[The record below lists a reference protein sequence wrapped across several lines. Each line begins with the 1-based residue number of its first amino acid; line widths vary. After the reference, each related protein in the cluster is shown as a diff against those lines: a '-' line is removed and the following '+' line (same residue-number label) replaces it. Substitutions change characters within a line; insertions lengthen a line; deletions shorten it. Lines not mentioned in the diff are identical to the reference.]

1 MNKSLSKWLIL
12 VTKTNDLQGL
22 KNSCVNRRINREKFE
37 LNQLKDELSNN
48 KRRQGVFNGLRN
60 MISIRKESTAFSPF
74 ADQKVVDCNCQPQMC
89 TFCQITLCTF
99 YSKIVSRCFIR

>member
-37 LNQLKDELSNN
+37 LNQLKDEL
-48 KRRQGVFNGLRN
+48 
-60 MISIRKESTAFSPF
+60 M
-74 ADQKVVDCNCQPQMC
+74 
-89 TFCQITLCTF
+89 
-99 YSKIVSRCFIR
+99 